1 MFFLSHSALIA
12 LLALVRTRKSHSQL
26 FGLFSDERN
35 AIRIIALIVRETDL
49 SEITEESVNYL
60 TFFSFIYYWG
70 HRTVNTFTVCVVD
83 KSDTHNYIWK
93 GICNL
98 NWEKSPYLCMSKLI
112 FPTVR
117 LLLLLLQIVN
127 PFLLLCVNH
136 LTFPLCFVTVWLNQ
150 SWN

>member
-83 KSDTHNYIWK
+83 KSDTHNYI
-93 GICNL
+93 
-98 NWEKSPYLCMSKLI
+98 
-112 FPTVR
+112 
-117 LLLLLLQIVN
+117 
-127 PFLLLCVNH
+127 
-136 LTFPLCFVTVWLNQ
+136 
-150 SWN
+150 